1 MADNHEDKRIVSFE
15 TEFDRELATNSNNKK
30 QQVMKTKLSVLLL
43 YLCSLTLFAA
53 CSNNR
58 QKQKTPAENV
68 ATPIR
73 NFLKQKYPAA
83 TILKSEKETNGTE
96 VDIQEK
102 SLHKE
107 VWFDTKEQW
116 VSTHWE
122 ISARDVPAAIMD
134 ALQNSAYNQYKIEDI
149 TAIERPD
156 GLFYDFELKQ
166 DNNEIHIILDS
177 EAKIVDLYPPLL
189 FKVELFPGI
198 NLWSVL
204 QERFHLLAFGF
215 RQILGGRVFDRQ
227 RLVVGAKRI
236 FP

>member
-73 NFLKQKYPAA
+73 NFLKQRYPAA

-102 SLHKE
+102 NLHKE

-177 EAKIVDLYPPLL
+177 EAQIVI
-189 FKVELFPGI
+189 KSSTIAPGYD
-198 NLWSVL
+198 W
-204 QERFHLLAFGF
+204 
-215 RQILGGRVFDRQ
+215 
-227 RLVVGAKRI
+227 
-236 FP
+236 

>member
-1 MADNHEDKRIVSFE
+1 
-15 TEFDRELATNSNNKK
+15 
-30 QQVMKTKLSVLLL
+30 MKTKLSVLLL

-58 QKQKTPAENV
+58 QKQKAPAENV

-102 SLHKE
+102 NLHKE

-122 ISARDVPAAIMD
+122 ISAHDVPAAVMD
-134 ALQNSAYNQYKIEDI
+134 ALQSSAYNQYKIN
-149 TAIERPD
+149 T
-156 GLFYDFELKQ
+156 
-166 DNNEIHIILDS
+166 
-177 EAKIVDLYPPLL
+177 
-189 FKVELFPGI
+189 
-198 NLWSVL
+198 
-204 QERFHLLAFGF
+204 
-215 RQILGGRVFDRQ
+215 
-227 RLVVGAKRI
+227 
-236 FP
+236 

>member
-1 MADNHEDKRIVSFE
+1 
-15 TEFDRELATNSNNKK
+15 
-30 QQVMKTKLSVLLL
+30 MKTKLSVLLL

-96 VDIQEK
+96 VA
-102 SLHKE
+102 
-107 VWFDTKEQW
+107 V
-116 VSTHWE
+116 
-122 ISARDVPAAIMD
+122 MD
-134 ALQNSAYNQYKIEDI
+134 ALQSSAYNQYKIEDI

-177 EAKIVDLYPPLL
+177 EAKIVI
-189 FKVELFPGI
+189 KSSTIAPGYD
-198 NLWSVL
+198 W
-204 QERFHLLAFGF
+204 
-215 RQILGGRVFDRQ
+215 
-227 RLVVGAKRI
+227 
-236 FP
+236 

>member
-30 QQVMKTKLSVLLL
+30 QQVMKTKLYVLLL

-156 GLFYDFELKQ
+156 GLF
-166 DNNEIHIILDS
+166 
-177 EAKIVDLYPPLL
+177 
-189 FKVELFPGI
+189 
-198 NLWSVL
+198 
-204 QERFHLLAFGF
+204 
-215 RQILGGRVFDRQ
+215 
-227 RLVVGAKRI
+227 
-236 FP
+236 

>member
-1 MADNHEDKRIVSFE
+1 
-15 TEFDRELATNSNNKK
+15 
-30 QQVMKTKLSVLLL
+30 MKTKLSVLLL

-83 TILKSEKETNGTE
+83 TILKS
-96 VDIQEK
+96 D
-102 SLHKE
+102 KE

-122 ISARDVPAAIMD
+122 ISTRDVPVAVMD
-134 ALQNSAYNQYKIEDI
+134 ALQSSAYNQYKIEDI

-177 EAKIVDLYPPLL
+177 EAKIVI
-189 FKVELFPGI
+189 KSSTIAPGYD
-198 NLWSVL
+198 W
-204 QERFHLLAFGF
+204 
-215 RQILGGRVFDRQ
+215 
-227 RLVVGAKRI
+227 
-236 FP
+236 

>member
-83 TILKSEKETNGTE
+83 TSGYTRKESAQRSMVRHEGAMG
-96 VDIQEK
+96 
-102 SLHKE
+102 LHTLGNQRPRRSCRRYGCVAKL
-107 VWFDTKEQW
+107 
-116 VSTHWE
+116 
-122 ISARDVPAAIMD
+122 R
-134 ALQNSAYNQYKIEDI
+134 LQPI
-149 TAIERPD
+149 
-156 GLFYDFELKQ
+156 
-166 DNNEIHIILDS
+166 
-177 EAKIVDLYPPLL
+177 
-189 FKVELFPGI
+189 
-198 NLWSVL
+198 
-204 QERFHLLAFGF
+204 
-215 RQILGGRVFDRQ
+215 
-227 RLVVGAKRI
+227 
-236 FP
+236 

>member
-1 MADNHEDKRIVSFE
+1 
-15 TEFDRELATNSNNKK
+15 
-30 QQVMKTKLSVLLL
+30 MKTKLSVLLL

-122 ISARDVPAAIMD
+122 ISTRD
-134 ALQNSAYNQYKIEDI
+134 
-149 TAIERPD
+149 ERPD

-177 EAKIVDLYPPLL
+177 EAKIVI
-189 FKVELFPGI
+189 KSSTIAPGYD
-198 NLWSVL
+198 W
-204 QERFHLLAFGF
+204 
-215 RQILGGRVFDRQ
+215 
-227 RLVVGAKRI
+227 
-236 FP
+236 

>member
-1 MADNHEDKRIVSFE
+1 
-15 TEFDRELATNSNNKK
+15 
-30 QQVMKTKLSVLLL
+30 MKTKLSVLLL

-58 QKQKTPAENV
+58 QKQKAPAENV

-102 SLHKE
+102 NLHKE

-122 ISARDVPAAIMD
+122 ISARDVPAAVMD
-134 ALQNSAYNQYKIEDI
+134 ALQSSAYNQYKIEDI

-177 EAKIVDLYPPLL
+177 EAQIVNLYPPLL
-189 FKVELFPGI
+189 FKMELFPGI
-198 NLWSVL
+198 DLWSVL

>member
-102 SLHKE
+102 NLH
-107 VWFDTKEQW
+107 
-116 VSTHWE
+116 
-122 ISARDVPAAIMD
+122 
-134 ALQNSAYNQYKIEDI
+134 
-149 TAIERPD
+149 
-156 GLFYDFELKQ
+156 
-166 DNNEIHIILDS
+166 
-177 EAKIVDLYPPLL
+177 
-189 FKVELFPGI
+189 
-198 NLWSVL
+198 
-204 QERFHLLAFGF
+204 
-215 RQILGGRVFDRQ
+215 
-227 RLVVGAKRI
+227 
-236 FP
+236 